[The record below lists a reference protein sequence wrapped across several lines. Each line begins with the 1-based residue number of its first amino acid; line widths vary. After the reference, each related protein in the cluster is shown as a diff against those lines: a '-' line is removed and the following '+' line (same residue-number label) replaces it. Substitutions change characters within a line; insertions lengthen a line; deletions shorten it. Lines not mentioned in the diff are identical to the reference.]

1 MKIGRNRSNEEFYF
15 DQHEISYS
23 NSGSSDNYFIHP
35 VAVFNQNIQVR
46 NRMKFL
52 KVIQGV
58 PQKMLPCFG
67 GL

>member
-23 NSGSSDNYFIHP
+23 NSGSSNNYFIHP
-35 VAVFNQNIQVR
+35 VAVFNQNIQIR

-52 KVIQGV
+52 KVIDHY
-58 PQKMLPCFG
+58 
-67 GL
+67 